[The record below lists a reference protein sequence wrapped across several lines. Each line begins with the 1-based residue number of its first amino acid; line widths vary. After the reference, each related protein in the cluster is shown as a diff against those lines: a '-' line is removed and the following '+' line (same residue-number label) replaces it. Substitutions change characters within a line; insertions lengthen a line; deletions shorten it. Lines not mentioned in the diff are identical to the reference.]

1 MTLHC
6 SNIEV
11 ITVAVVQYLVHGG
24 ISKNHCSSGN
34 WPICPMPPSPPPSTA
49 AMIQGTSWKNGSKVR
64 EKSWKNAGV
73 WKMQYIGQ
81 RIDWLSMGDRS
92 AE

>member
-1 MTLHC
+1 
-6 SNIEV
+6 
-11 ITVAVVQYLVHGG
+11 
-24 ISKNHCSSGN
+24 
-34 WPICPMPPSPPPSTA
+34 
-49 AMIQGTSWKNGSKVR
+49 MIQGMSWKNGSKVR